1 MRKKYLILK
10 YVNKKHFLIS
20 RIFLGIIS
28 FFFILITT
36 FSIKLAILSFYDF
49 YNDDFKIGF
58 RRLLKYFSI
67 FRHIELVKDLSF
79 NCCENV
85 SKTELNF
92 LKNTIKGNLKKMK
105 ATYHKGDYL
114 HVMAALIEIDK
125 ENKTSL
131 IEEFNKI
138 SQEIINR
145 SNKEFKIIRNLG
157 LKLTTSRRG
166 DFCIIDAYSALSEWD
181 KIFPYEEYKWFVI
194 SGTFLGLIREGNFLK
209 HDYDI
214 DIGIHI
220 KDLDFEEIVSKI
232 NLSRNFFI
240 RQIEYQEEG
249 VFNNDRYY
257 VNDKKIVLLKII
269 YKTGLN
275 IDLFIHYYENGICWH
290 GSRYH
295 RWENKFFTL
304 KEYNLNGLKLLG
316 PKDSNLY
323 LTENY
328 GEWRKPVVNFNYT
341 TGTPNLS
348 IARNPSSLAMFI
360 KRITEFRSEKILKR
374 NKDILKKLKLLNDDV
389 FDIRSI

>member
-10 YVNKKHFLIS
+10 YVNKKHFLLS

-28 FFFILITT
+28 FFFILVTT
-36 FSIKLAILSFYDF
+36 FSIELAILSFYDF
-49 YNDDFKIGF
+49 YYDDFKIGF
-58 RRLLKYFSI
+58 RRLLKFFSI
-67 FRHIELVKDLSF
+67 FKHIELVKDLSF
-79 NCCENV
+79 NFCENV
-85 SKTELNF
+85 PKTELNF
-92 LKNTIKGNLKKMK
+92 LKNKIKVNLKKIK
-105 ATYHKGDYL
+105 AKSHKGDYL
-114 HVMAALIEIDK
+114 HVIAALIEKDK

-138 SQEIINR
+138 SQEIINK
-145 SNKEFKIIRNLG
+145 SNNKFKIIRNFEV
-157 LKLTTSRRG
+157 KLITSRRG
-166 DFCIIDAYSALSEWD
+166 DFCVFDAYSALSEWD
-181 KIFPYEEYKWFVI
+181 KIFPYKDYKWFVI

-214 DIGIHI
+214 DIGINI
-220 KDLDFEEIVSKI
+220 KDLAFEEIISKI

-304 KEYNLNGLKLLG
+304 KEYNLNGLELLG
-316 PKDSNLY
+316 PGDSNLY

-328 GEWRKPVVNFNYT
+328 GEWRKPVINFHFC

-360 KRITEFRSEKILKR
+360 KRMPEFKSEKILKR
-374 NKDILKKLKLLNDDV
+374 NKDILRKLKLLNDDV

>member
-1 MRKKYLILK
+1 MRKKYLFLK
-10 YVNKKHFLIS
+10 YVNKKHFLLS
-20 RIFLGIIS
+20 RIFLGLIS
-28 FFFILITT
+28 FFFILIIT
-36 FSIKLAILSFYDF
+36 FSIGLAILSFNDF

-58 RRLLKYFSI
+58 RRIFKFLSI
-67 FRHIELVKDLSF
+67 FWRIDLVKDLSF
-79 NCCENV
+79 NFCENV

-92 LKNTIKGNLKKMK
+92 LKNKIKGNLKKTK
-105 ATYHKGDYL
+105 AKSRKGDYL
-114 HVMAALIEIDK
+114 HILASLIENDD
-125 ENKTSL
+125 ETKTSL

-138 SQEIINR
+138 SQEIIYK
-145 SNKEFKIIRNLG
+145 SNKEFKIFSNFAE
-157 LKLTTSRRG
+157 KFTTSRRG
-166 DFCIIDAYSALSEWD
+166 DFCIIDAYSALSEWT
-181 KIFPYEEYKWFVI
+181 KKFPYKQYKWFII

-220 KDLDFEEIVSKI
+220 KDFSFDEIISKI
-232 NLSRNFFI
+232 KSSRNFFI
-240 RQIEYQEEG
+240 RKIEYQEAG
-249 VFNNDRYY
+249 VFNNDRYF
-257 VNDKKIVLLKII
+257 VNDKKIVLIKII

-304 KEYNLNGLKLLG
+304 REYNLNGLELLG
-316 PKDSNLY
+316 PEDSNLY

-328 GEWRKPVVNFNYT
+328 GDWRKPVVNFNIS

-360 KRITEFRSEKILKR
+360 KRIPEFRSQKIFKR
-374 NKDILKKLKLLNDDV
+374 NKSILNKLKLLNDNV